1 MFSPDS
7 TLKNPRVA
15 YAIGRS
21 YGNAVQRNR
30 VRRQSQAILRE
41 AESELPKGRYL
52 IGVRPTTPPVAFS
65 HLRQDMS
72 ELIVQLEEEKWT
84 SPE

>member
-1 MFSPDS
+1 MMFSPDS

-30 VRRQSQAILRE
+30 LRRQSQAILRE
-41 AESELPKGRYL
+41 VESQLPKGRYL
-52 IGVRPTTPPVAFS
+52 IGIRPAAPVAAFS
-65 HLRQDMS
+65 QLREDMS
-72 ELIVQLEEEKWT
+72 DLIVRLEEEK
-84 SPE
+84 